1 MTFPLVFVVLTA
13 LYSTPKLAHIALPLL
28 GMLDRGISANI
39 CETDTATLPETS
51 MNLDAI
57 VDLKTYPLADQAF
70 RQSCKDTFD
79 QTGVLSMPGFVT
91 PMAID
96 TIRKE
101 GDVNQDKVYAKTE
114 EHTVYLSAPDPAYAK
129 DHPRNRLVVSS
140 KGCITDD
147 LIPQD
152 SALRSL
158 YNSEDFRSFLC
169 EVLGEEAVYQYADP
183 LSSINLHFARTG
195 QELGWHFDN
204 SSFAITLMVQAPEKG
219 GQFEYVENVRDA
231 DAGDMNFDAV
241 GDILDGTTPVKEL
254 IAEAGTL
261 VFFRGRNSMHRV
273 APNEGERTRMLA
285 VLAYNSE
292 PGVSL
297 SEEARLTFYGRVS

>member
-1 MTFPLVFVVLTA
+1 MTLDEIID
-13 LYSTPKLAHIALPLL
+13 LA
-28 GMLDRGISANI
+28 
-39 CETDTATLPETS
+39 
-51 MNLDAI
+51 
-57 VDLKTYPLADQAF
+57 TYPIADADF
-70 RQSCKDTFD
+70 RATCKATFD
-79 QTGVLSMPGFVT
+79 ETGALSMPGFVREG
-91 PMAID
+91 AIA
-96 TIRKE
+96 TMRAE
-101 GDVNQDKVYAKTE
+101 GHANEDKVYAKTE
-114 EHTVYLSAPDPAYAK
+114 QHTVYLSAPDPAYGPN
-129 DHPRNRLVVSS
+129 HPRNRMVTSS

-147 LIPQD
+147 LIPTE
-152 SALRSL
+152 SALRIL
-158 YNSEDFRSFLC
+158 YESDVFQGFLC
-169 EVLGEEAVYQYADP
+169 HVLGEAALYPYADP

-241 GDILDGTTPVKEL
+241 GDILDGKTPVKEL

-273 APNEGERTRMLA
+273 APNEGDRTRMLA

-297 SEEARLTFYGRVS
+297 SEEARMTFYGRTG